1 MLNNITHIYIYV
13 FLYIH
18 IIYIHIYS
26 YVYISEIP
34 KVSDKAEDEAAAA
47 GYLHTIHPGIS
58 GK

>member
-26 YVYISEIP
+26 YVYISNIP
-34 KVSDKAEDEAAAA
+34 KVSDKAEDEAAA